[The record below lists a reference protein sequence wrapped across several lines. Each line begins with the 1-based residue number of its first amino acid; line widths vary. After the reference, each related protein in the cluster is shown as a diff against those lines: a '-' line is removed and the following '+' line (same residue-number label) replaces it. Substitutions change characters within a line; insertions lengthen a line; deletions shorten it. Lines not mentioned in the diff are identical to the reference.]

1 MRSNIKKLIAIAL
14 VVGMIACAGAGCGKK
29 DDKKAESSTTSAQS
43 TTESKTEES
52 KTEESKTEESKTE
65 ESKTEESKTEESSE
79 ASSEQPSQ
87 ASAYAAEDVAGTYV
101 LGAGAEIVASFT
113 LAVDGTAS
121 ATNAEGETREGT
133 WTMEGAVLTLV
144 TGDTQLFTFDGTNL
158 TSQENPAYVFTKAT
172 PEEKPAYT
180 AEDVAGTYVLGAGA
194 EIVASFTLAVDGTA
208 SATNAEGETREGT
221 WTMEGAVLTLV
232 TGDTQLFTFDGTNLT
247 SQENPAYVFTK
258 AAAPEQE

>member
-43 TTESKTEES
+43 TTES

-158 TSQENPAYVFTKAT
+158 TSQENPAYVFTKA
-172 PEEKPAYT
+172 
-180 AEDVAGTYVLGAGA
+180 
-194 EIVASFTLAVDGTA
+194 
-208 SATNAEGETREGT
+208 
-221 WTMEGAVLTLV
+221 
-232 TGDTQLFTFDGTNLT
+232 
-247 SQENPAYVFTK
+247 
-258 AAAPEQE
+258 AAPEQE

>member
-43 TTESKTEES
+43 TTESKTEESKTEES

-133 WTMEGAVLTLV
+133 WTMPHQQQMQRAR
-144 TGDTQLFTFDGTNL
+144 
-158 TSQENPAYVFTKAT
+158 
-172 PEEKPAYT
+172 PERAHGQWRALY
-180 AEDVAGTYVLGAGA
+180 
-194 EIVASFTLAVDGTA
+194 
-208 SATNAEGETREGT
+208 
-221 WTMEGAVLTLV
+221 
-232 TGDTQLFTFDGTNLT
+232 
-247 SQENPAYVFTK
+247 
-258 AAAPEQE
+258 

>member
-113 LAVDGTAS
+113 LAVDGTA
-121 ATNAEGETREGT
+121 
-133 WTMEGAVLTLV
+133 
-144 TGDTQLFTFDGTNL
+144 
-158 TSQENPAYVFTKAT
+158 
-172 PEEKPAYT
+172 
-180 AEDVAGTYVLGAGA
+180 GA